1 MGLERDEAS
10 LTGGEPI
17 RDRAAAVAKLK
28 AAGEKLDAL
37 HRFSESKVDGMVEE
51 FKQLRRTR
59 RGGGEPSAVRK

>member
-1 MGLERDEAS
+1 MALERDEAS

-28 AAGEKLDAL
+28 AAGEKLDAIL
-37 HRFSESKVDGMVEE
+37 QLEESEVDEMVEE

-59 RGGGEPSAVRK
+59 RGSGEPSAVRK